1 MPRRA
6 SLLRH
11 AIVLGALAAVELGCR
26 AGLVSAQLL
35 PAPSAIAV
43 ALYGLLA
50 SGALAAD
57 IATTS
62 RNIALASVIAAAGGI
77 ALGVAIHALP
87 RLRRALDPF
96 LASYYAVPFF
106 VFYPVFIVLFGMGD
120 GPIVAM
126 GALFGIVAMIIAA
139 LNGLDRVPLALLKT
153 ARLYRMGPLATA
165 LRITLPSAAPH
176 LMTGVKL
183 AITYCF
189 IAVIAAE
196 FILSSSGLGYSI
208 AYAFNNFETLR
219 MYAIVLL
226 ILAVS
231 IMLNG
236 VLRAIEQAALRR
248 RGL

>member
-1 MPRRA
+1 MMRA
-6 SLLRH
+6 RFLRY
-11 AIVLGALAAVELGCR
+11 AVVIGAVAVVELCCR
-26 AGLVSAQLL
+26 SGLISAQLL
-35 PAPSAIAV
+35 PAPSAIAA
-43 ALYGLLA
+43 ALCGLLT

-57 IATTS
+57 IAVTS
-62 RNIALASVIAAAGGI
+62 RNIALASIIALAGGV
-77 ALGVAIHALP
+77 ALGMAIHAVP

-106 VFYPVFIVLFGMGD
+106 AFYPVFIVLFGMGD
-120 GPIVAM
+120 APIIAM
-126 GALFGIVAMIIAA
+126 GVLFGIVAMIIAT
-139 LNGLDRVPLALLKT
+139 LNGLDRVPRALVKT
-153 ARLYRMGPLATA
+153 ARLYRMGTFATA
-165 LRITLPSAAPH
+165 LRVTLPSAAPH

-226 ILAVS
+226 ILAASVV
-231 IMLNG
+231 LNG
-236 VLRAIEQAALRR
+236 ILRAVEQAALRR